1 VPTVDDLLASRLV
14 AGLRRVSRSG
24 GARQVPLVRFAERLA
39 DLDRAPPTSLVVL
52 SRSASA
58 EVTDYRLDMALRW
71 ASIHQVAAVAAFSAE
86 KWRPTVTVTD
96 IAGRSDIALISIPGD
111 IELTALIRA
120 IMREIGGDAE
130 LILGRAEQ
138 GLDAVLGAGQAGGDL
153 SALCASVAQALG
165 TPVEFRPLTSCTEAA
180 SPNGE
185 SGYPSGA
192 SRSPGREAGRRDAD
206 EVSVPVVVGDTSIG
220 CLVAPQAHGDSG
232 IGARLV
238 LHTAAL
244 AAGRFLD
251 LARQAREVPVRSRS
265 ELLAELL

>member
-1 VPTVDDLLASRLV
+1 MPTVDDILAGSLL

-24 GARQVPLVRFAERLA
+24 GDRQGTTVRFAGRLA
-39 DLDRAPPTSLVVL
+39 DLDPAPPPPPVVL
-52 SRSASA
+52 SRSPPPAGTA
-58 EVTDYRLDMALRW
+58 HPLRQALRW

-153 SALCASVAQALG
+153 SALCASVARALG
-165 TPVEFRPLTSCTEAA
+165 TPVEFRPLTSSTEAA

-232 IGARLV
+232 
-238 LHTAAL
+238 
-244 AAGRFLD
+244 
-251 LARQAREVPVRSRS
+251 
-265 ELLAELL
+265 